1 MMKRNTCLTLTNCAA
16 PAKRSKK
23 FPSSIEKTRAR
34 LAAGS
39 GTAIALSVGGL
50 LVGTMRHPRKRR
62 GTRDCGNGGR
72 TIQKQ
77 RLSLMQSAGSNG
89 SMVLPPKKLS
99 LCGLLRVGA
108 APSAIGRPVGYSWTT
123 ATPRGTSVRFSVR
136 PATPSSD
143 GMSARPTRSSSFSA
157 MWKNIGADQPCHADV
172 LLRLANAEDQP

>member
-1 MMKRNTCLTLTNCAA
+1 MKRNTCLTLTNCAA

-77 RLSLMQSAGSNG
+77 RLSLMQSAGG
-89 SMVLPPKKLS
+89 PRAVFEAADLW
-99 LCGLLRVGA
+99 GVVADALLA
-108 APSAIGRPVGYSWTT
+108 AGWRRKGEL
-123 ATPRGTSVRFSVR
+123 
-136 PATPSSD
+136 
-143 GMSARPTRSSSFSA
+143 
-157 MWKNIGADQPCHADV
+157 K
-172 LLRLANAEDQP
+172 